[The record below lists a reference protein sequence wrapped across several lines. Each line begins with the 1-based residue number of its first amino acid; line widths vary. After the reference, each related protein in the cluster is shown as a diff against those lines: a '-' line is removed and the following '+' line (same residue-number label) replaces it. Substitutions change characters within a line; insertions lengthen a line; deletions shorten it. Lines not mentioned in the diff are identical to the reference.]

1 MTRGLI
7 INPLAAPVIF
17 LFLFLTLP
25 GCQSK
30 PDPKKPV
37 ATVGDARITY
47 GEFRSVLKDIL
58 PEGERDISPQD
69 EAELK
74 KNLLT
79 QMIEERLILKEAE
92 KADIDVTDEE
102 VSDEIK
108 TIKEKMGEEEL
119 KAWIKERYP
128 TAENWKE
135 DVRKKLLVKKTVENL
150 VDSKIT
156 VTEKEAKDYYV
167 ENRAVFE
174 VPEKVR
180 ARMIVADTEE
190 KAKEAKMRLKKERFE
205 DVAKKLSVGPEA
217 KDGGDLG
224 FFSRGDLPPEFE
236 DAILR
241 LPPGGTSDIVKT
253 PYGYHIFKAEG
264 KTKGRKLAFKDARKN
279 IIETLFREKSEKKYR
294 EWALLLKNDTDIKID
309 EELLLR

>member
-30 PDPKKPV
+30 PDPHKPV
-37 ATVGDARITY
+37 A
-47 GEFRSVLKDIL
+47 
-58 PEGERDISPQD
+58 
-69 EAELK
+69 
-74 KNLLT
+74 
-79 QMIEERLILKEAE
+79 
-92 KADIDVTDEE
+92 TDEE

-108 TIKEKMGEEEL
+108 TIKEKMGDEEL
-119 KAWIKERYP
+119 KAWIKERYSS
-128 TAENWKE
+128 AENWKE

-205 DVAKKLSVGPEA
+205 DVAKKISVGPEA

-224 FFSRGDLPPEFE
+224 VFS
-236 DAILR
+236 
-241 LPPGGTSDIVKT
+241 
-253 PYGYHIFKAEG
+253 
-264 KTKGRKLAFKDARKN
+264 
-279 IIETLFREKSEKKYR
+279 
-294 EWALLLKNDTDIKID
+294 
-309 EELLLR
+309 